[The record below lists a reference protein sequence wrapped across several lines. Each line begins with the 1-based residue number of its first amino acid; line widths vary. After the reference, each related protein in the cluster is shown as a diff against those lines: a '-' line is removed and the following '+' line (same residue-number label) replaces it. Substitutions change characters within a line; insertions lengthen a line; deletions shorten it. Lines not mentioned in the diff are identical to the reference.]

1 MEVLISCS
9 LPKYYNSV
17 ENTVLL
23 LLNHIPYTERKV
35 KRYFC
40 IQDPVSH
47 PVMKSSTTNTISEF
61 IDYKK
66 ILWRL
71 CNLLTPLEKEE
82 IVINSLKGEPSMWK
96 RSNEELKP
104 QEIKI

>member
-9 LPKYYNSV
+9 LLKYYNSI

-23 LLNHIPYTERKV
+23 HPDHIPYIEHKV
-35 KRYFC
+35 KSYFC
-40 IQDPVSH
+40 IQDSVSH

-71 CNLLTPLEKEE
+71 CNLLTPLQKEE
-82 IVINSLKGEPSMWK
+82 IVINTLKGEPSMWK
-96 RSNEELKP
+96 RSHEELKP
-104 QEIKI
+104 QEIRI